1 MVNDTILNRGQT
13 LCSKLNRRDRARV
26 YFLKR
31 YNIII
36 IILLTRY
43 YIEKATQ
50 FSYTFIPGNILFMLY
65 ECTI

>member
-13 LCSKLNRRDRARV
+13 FCSKLNRRDRARV

-31 YNIII
+31 YNIM
-36 IILLTRY
+36 LLTRY

-50 FSYTFIPGNILFMLY
+50 FSYTFISGNILFMLY
-65 ECTI
+65 KCTI